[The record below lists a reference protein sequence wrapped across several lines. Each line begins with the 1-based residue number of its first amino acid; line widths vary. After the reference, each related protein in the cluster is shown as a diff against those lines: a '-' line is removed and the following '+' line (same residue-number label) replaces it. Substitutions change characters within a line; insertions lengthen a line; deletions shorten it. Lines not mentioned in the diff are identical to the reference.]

1 MEETSHYLKAMHQE
15 GAVPNDYIFSK
26 ILHGYV
32 KCGCV
37 YSCPDGLS
45 LYLDIS

>member
-1 MEETSHYLKAMHQE
+1 MDETSLYLKAMHQE

-32 KCGCV
+32 KCGLV
-37 YSCPDGLS
+37 KQTKAVILWF
-45 LYLDIS
+45 